1 MSVENQ
7 LTSQSPKGART
18 EEPLSLIPGATPPGA
33 AGAASPRWADRSPA
47 PPEASAAEDE
57 RFMREALALAREA
70 AAEGEVPV
78 GAVVV
83 CGGAIVGRGRNRR
96 EQDKTAL
103 AHAELEAIA
112 GACRTLGGWRLWQC
126 TLYVTLE
133 PCPMCAGAIIN
144 ARIPRLV
151 FGASDPKAGSCGSL
165 VDLFSLPYNHHPA
178 VVSGVLGQEAAELL
192 REFFRGLRSAGRRS
206 AAQAA
211 AGPLLSSEKKVGKDS
226 QGAAPP

>member
-1 MSVENQ
+1 MSAENQ

-18 EEPLSLIPGATPPGA
+18 EEPLSLLPEETPPGA

-178 VVSGVLGQEAAELL
+178 AARQPPV
-192 REFFRGLRSAGRRS
+192 RERR
-206 AAQAA
+206 
-211 AGPLLSSEKKVGKDS
+211 K
-226 QGAAPP
+226 

>member
-1 MSVENQ
+1 M
-7 LTSQSPKGART
+7 T
-18 EEPLSLIPGATPPGA
+18 
-33 AGAASPRWADRSPA
+33 DRDQ
-47 PPEASAAEDE
+47 ED
-57 RFMREALALAREA
+57 RQYMQMALDMAKLGR
-70 AAEGEVPV
+70 GYTNPNPMV
-78 GAVVV
+78 GAVIVKEGKV
-83 CGGAIVGRGRNRR
+83 IAKGYHHCCGQG
-96 EQDKTAL
+96 
-103 AHAELEAIA
+103 HAEVEAFKDA
-112 GACRTLGGWRLWQC
+112 GDQDVTGATI
-126 TLYVTLE
+126 YVTLE

-178 VVSGVLGQEAAELL
+178 VVSGVLAQEAAELL